1 MTHIVSYTL
10 TTDGTLRVRLLNG
23 LERPATDREWLY
35 LWQADPRLTL
45 RLVH

>member
-1 MTHIVSYTL
+1 MAHIVSYTL
-10 TTDGTLRVRLLNG
+10 SPEGTLRVRLADG
-23 LERPATDREWLY
+23 CERVATDREWLF